1 MPIFIA
7 LGTVTTQGMQNLDHL
22 VARHDEAVKRVKVL
36 GGRVLSSYAVM
47 GQYDF
52 IVTLDC
58 PDIETAM
65 RVLSR
70 EAGGG
75 NIKYE
80 TMPAWRRVTSPAVPP
95 GVGPSRR
102 AYGAAHGATGA
113 EGHETATQEQLG
125 GRRPAPPSRVPVG
138 LP

>member
-7 LGTVTTQGMQNLDHL
+7 LGTVTTQGMQNLEHL

-80 TMPAWRRVTSPAVPP
+80 TMPAL
-95 GVGPSRR
+95 
-102 AYGAAHGATGA
+102 ATRDFA
-113 EGHETATQEQLG
+113 RLFLPESDLADERTVLRM
-125 GRRPAPPSRVPVG
+125 GRRGRKATKRPRKSS
-138 LP
+138 